1 MRMDINHLEDGTMVI
16 NDSYNAN
23 PASMNA
29 AIDTLM
35 TSSRKNKT
43 AVLGIMAELGERSIQ
58 EHLAI
63 GKKLE
68 ESGINVISIGIKE
81 YGGLLVPTLDDAL
94 DALYR
99 NNLTGEDSIVL
110 IKGSRVTGLEQLFYD
125 LEKRA
130 TK

>member
-1 MRMDINHLEDGTMVI
+1 MRQGWR
-16 NDSYNAN
+16 Y
-23 PASMNA
+23 
-29 AIDTLM
+29 
-35 TSSRKNKT
+35 KN
-43 AVLGIMAELGERSIQ
+43 
-58 EHLAI
+58 HLAI

-81 YGGLLVPTLDDAL
+81 YGGLLVSTLDDAL
-94 DALYR
+94 DALYE

>member
-1 MRMDINHLEDGTMVI
+1 
-16 NDSYNAN
+16 
-23 PASMNA
+23 MNA
-29 AIDTLM
+29 AIDTLL
-35 TSSRKNKT
+35 SSDHKNKT

-68 ESGINVISIGIKE
+68 EAGINVISIGAKE
-81 YGGLLVPTLDDAL
+81 YGGLLVSTLDDAL
-94 DALYR
+94 DALHE
-99 NNLTGEDSIVL
+99 NNLTGEDSIIL